1 MSVDKTQK
9 NKKKASQNNY
19 STAILYIVA
28 VVMVLL
34 SAFLANR
41 IIKDGAEALANGY
54 EAAYNNERDDA
65 YQKLY
70 DKYFEIAKDKYL
82 VTNVAQ
88 ISIGDMKEVGKLEV
102 LSVSDV
108 EYVIDDKN
116 DNDYNITSWLEVP
129 GEGTFVVDMQE
140 AEFITDSQRKYVLA
154 RVPYPELTNITIDY
168 ANVKQLLFDNDV
180 FNESYKIGEEQA
192 IKQLKE
198 ADLLIKKE
206 LFANQNFYVTA
217 QEAAKTEIEYLV
229 KKFNP
234 SIDGISVEV
243 EFFED

>member
-1 MSVDKTQK
+1 MKADKTK
-9 NKKKASQNNY
+9 NIKANADRNSF
-19 STAILYIVA
+19 STVILYIAA
-28 VVMVLL
+28 VVMILL
-34 SAFLANR
+34 SVFLANR
-41 IIKDGAEALANGY
+41 IIKEGAEALADGY

-70 DKYFEIAKDKYL
+70 EKYFDIAKDKYL

-140 AEFITDSQRKYVLA
+140 AEFITDSQRNYVLV

-168 ANVKQLLFDNDV
+168 SNVKQLLFDNDV

-217 QEAAKTEIEYLV
+217 QDAAKTEIEYLV

-234 SIDGISVEV
+234 GRNDILVDV
-243 EFFED
+243 EFFEN